1 MKTKMNRLALASTAI
16 LAATIALQ
24 SQSQAQAAP
33 TTADLNFDGTVPSVC
48 TFSNPVTGKVAISRT
63 VTKDLGTNIN
73 RYSTG
78 AAAAT
83 VDLACT
89 GAAVLT
95 VADPVQLTGATTTT
109 SNAAAVYTTIGSLSS
124 PSGGFAK
131 TTNLAAGFQQT
142 GVRVDVDSA
151 ATTPLLGGSY
161 SYKVVLTATPN

>member
-1 MKTKMNRLALASTAI
+1 MKTNMNRLALASTAI

-24 SQSQAQAAP
+24 SQAQAAP
-33 TTADLNFDGTVPSVC
+33 TTAELNFGGSVPSVC
-48 TFSNPVTGKVAISRT
+48 TFTNPVAGVVAISRT
-63 VTKDLGTNIN
+63 NPNDLGTNTT

-89 GAAVLT
+89 GAAALT
-95 VADPVQLTGATTTT
+95 VADPVQLTGTTSTTT
-109 SNAAAVYTTIGSLSS
+109 NAAAVYTSAGSLSS
-124 PSGGFAK
+124 PSGGFVK
-131 TTNLAAGFQQT
+131 TRDLAAGYNQT

-151 ATTPLLGGSY
+151 AATPLLGGSY